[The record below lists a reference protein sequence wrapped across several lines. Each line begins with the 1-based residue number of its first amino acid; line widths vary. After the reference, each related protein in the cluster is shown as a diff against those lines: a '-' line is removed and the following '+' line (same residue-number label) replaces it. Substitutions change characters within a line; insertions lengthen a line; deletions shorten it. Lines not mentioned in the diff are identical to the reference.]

1 MSGFIGGY
9 DERKVSGLIGT
20 LYRVRLDLGA
30 TKAHVVSMKKT
41 MIKTIAII
49 CG

>member
-1 MSGFIGGY
+1 MNTDY

-30 TKAHVVSMKKT
+30 TKAHVIAMKTT